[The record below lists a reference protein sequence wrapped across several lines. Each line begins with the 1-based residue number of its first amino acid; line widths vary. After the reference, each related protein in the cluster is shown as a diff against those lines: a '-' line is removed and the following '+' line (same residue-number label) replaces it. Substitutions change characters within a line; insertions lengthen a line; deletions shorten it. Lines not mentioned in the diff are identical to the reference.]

1 MQNLQIFQRRVN
13 QKFLSIILFGVVFL
27 IGLGICLSTKSNY
40 LLDDAFITF
49 RYSQHLAG
57 GQGIVWN
64 IGEAPIQGYT
74 NFLFMILVSLGFKL
88 GISPVLMAL
97 GLNIIGLFMICL
109 TSFFLLRKIP
119 HSIIFRLLL
128 VLAICLYPN
137 TTENLHTGLETVFWT
152 GLIFLGFFLI
162 EEPYS
167 QPKLWGFIITMSAA
181 VLTRPETVF
190 FAAIW
195 LVIAF
200 AKNVNERKTIVFGG
214 IVFIG
219 VICCYELFNKIY
231 FGAFLPN
238 SALIKL
244 NNPLILP
251 GRDYL
256 KQFFSEH
263 LSLIIISLVVLFFG
277 VIFQRKNRI
286 ISMNLLGFLSLP
298 FFYLFTN
305 PLMGMF
311 SRFLFPLL
319 IALLFIIFAVVS
331 FLISNLIQEGQS
343 PQFERFKQARKVS
356 FLLLLLIP
364 FFFLFRFEVNQYISD
379 LKNPYTQPLLET
391 EIKIGKELAKIPDA
405 KNISIAF
412 GDSGSIPYY
421 SGVHFIDLVG
431 LNDSNIANN
440 ANSLG
445 PDWVIQYVMNKQPD
459 LIGFYLLPNKEI
471 FNAGHGVIGTSYSAL
486 YAAMKDKYQVVGA
499 YDCSWV
505 ILVFFVREDSPI
517 RSELENGFSQ
527 IPGNQIDIRFH

>member
-1 MQNLQIFQRRVN
+1 MQNFHHQVN
-13 QKFLSIILFGVVFL
+13 KKIPSVILFGIVFL
-27 IGLGICLSTKSNY
+27 IGLSLCLSTKSNY
-40 LLDDAFITF
+40 LIDDAFITF

-74 NFLFMILVSLGFKL
+74 NFFFMILIALGFKL
-88 GISPVLMAL
+88 GISPVSMAL

-109 TSFFLLRKIP
+109 ASFLLLRKIP

-137 TTENLHTGLETVFWT
+137 TIENLHTGLETVFWT

-167 QPKLWGFIITMSAA
+167 QPKLWGFVFTMSAA

-190 FAAIW
+190 FVVIW
-195 LVIAF
+195 LAIAF
-200 AKNVNERKTIVFGG
+200 VKNINERKAIVFGG
-214 IVFIG
+214 ITFLG
-219 VICCYELFNKIY
+219 VICCYEIFNKIY

-244 NNPLILP
+244 NNPLLLP

-263 LSLIIISLVVLFFG
+263 LLLILISSVVLLLG
-277 VIFQRKNRI
+277 VTFQRKNRV
-286 ISMNLLGFLSLP
+286 ISLNLLGFLSLL

-319 IALLFIIFAVVS
+319 IALIYIIFAAVS
-331 FLISNLIQEGQS
+331 LFISNLIQEVRS
-343 PQFERFKQARKVS
+343 PQVGPVHPVQKIFL
-356 FLLLLLIP
+356 FLLFLVP
-364 FFFLFRFEVNQYISD
+364 FFFLFRFELSQYISD

-391 EIKIGKELAKIPDA
+391 EIEIGKKLSQIPDA
-405 KNISIAF
+405 EKISVAF
-412 GDSGSIPYY
+412 GDSGSVPYY

-431 LNDSNIANN
+431 LNESNIANN

-445 PDWVIQYVMNKQPD
+445 PDWVIKYVMNKQPD
-459 LIGFYLLPNKEI
+459 LIGFYLLPSNEI

-486 YAAMKDKYQVVGA
+486 YAAMKNKYQVVGA
-499 YDCSWV
+499 YDCSW
-505 ILVFFVREDSPI
+505 ITLIFFVREDSAF

-527 IPGNQIDIRFH
+527 IPGNQKEIIID